1 MIDYHIH
8 IYIYIHITYITLYLY
23 MMCHLNDLYPKISCS
38 DTEQA
43 DAFLAETSM
52 PKPLCLSK
60 VGWVDRAF
68 GPSLGLPW
76 EEVSPVKKK
85 GPVVGWVFIN
95 KPL

>member
-1 MIDYHIH
+1 
-8 IYIYIHITYITLYLY
+8 
-23 MMCHLNDLYPKISCS
+23 MCHLNDLYPKISCS

-68 GPSLGLPW
+68 GPSLEAMGGSVTCEKRAP
-76 EEVSPVKKK
+76 
-85 GPVVGWVFIN
+85 GWLGFH
-95 KPL
+95 K